1 LCRDVHKMR
10 AATGKLLSK
19 TSATKPL
26 YWGKQIPPA
35 WPYFFCI
42 ANLNFLSMAE
52 NQTILE
58 GYSDLEKGAY
68 LGAIASLA
76 TADRQASEDELTYI
90 QELAQAAE
98 LSPEQQEVVR
108 NAATGLSGEEL
119 SRCLDVLKNSQL
131 KYSLVTDLIAFAKAD
146 QDYSEAEEQSI
157 QKISSYLGV
166 SQQQVAALDDFAEQS
181 AQAGTEPAQQQ
192 ALLGGG
198 LGQKLQ
204 SAGINTGGLL
214 KSVLSIAA
222 PMLLGSMLSR
232 GLGRRGGMGGFGGGL
247 GGALGGGLGGMLG
260 GGGGLGGM
268 LGGGGG
274 LGSLIGMLGGGGM
287 RGTGGLLGRVLGGRF

>member
-1 LCRDVHKMR
+1 MADN
-10 AATGKLLSK
+10 
-19 TSATKPL
+19 
-26 YWGKQIPPA
+26 QI
-35 WPYFFCI
+35 
-42 ANLNFLSMAE
+42 
-52 NQTILE
+52 ILE

-76 TADRQASEDELTYI
+76 TADRQASEEELVYI
-90 QELAQAAE
+90 QELAQAAN

-119 SRCLDVLKNSQL
+119 SRCLDVLKGSQL

-157 QKISSYLGV
+157 QKISTYLGL
-166 SQQQVAALDDFAEQS
+166 SQQQVAALDEFAEQS
-181 AQAGTEPAQQQ
+181 AQAGNEPAAPQ

-204 SAGINTGGLL
+204 SVGINTGGLL

-222 PMLLGSMLSR
+222 PMLIGSMLSR

-260 GGGGLGGM
+260 GGGLGGM

-274 LGSLIGMLGGGGM
+274 LGSLIGMFSGGRGV
-287 RGTGGLLGRVLGGRF
+287 RGTGGLLGRVFGGGF

>member
-1 LCRDVHKMR
+1 MAL
-10 AATGKLLSK
+10 
-19 TSATKPL
+19 
-26 YWGKQIPPA
+26 
-35 WPYFFCI
+35 FFLRTQPKRFTM
-42 ANLNFLSMAE
+42 AN

-76 TADRQASEDELTYI
+76 TADRQASEEELTYI
-90 QELAQAAE
+90 QELAQAAN
-98 LSPEQQEVVR
+98 LSPDQQELVR
-108 NAATGLSGEEL
+108 SAATGLSGEDL

-157 QKISSYLGV
+157 QKISNYLGV
-166 SQQQVAALDDFAEQS
+166 SQQQVAALDEFADQS
-181 AQAGTEPAQQQ
+181 AKSAQPLPSGTEPAPQ

-198 LGQKLQ
+198 LQEKLQ

-222 PMLLGSMLSR
+222 PMLIGSMISR
-232 GLGRRGGMGGFGGGL
+232 GLGRRGGMGGLGGVL
-247 GGALGGGLGGMLG
+247 GGALGGGLGGGMF
-260 GGGGLGGM
+260 GGGLGGM

-274 LGSLIGMLGGGGM
+274 LGSLIGMLSGGRGM
-287 RGTGGLLGRVLGGRF
+287 RSTGGLLGNIFSGRF